1 MQQDL
6 NILQVDNLSK
16 YFGGLA
22 AVSNCSIK
30 IKKGSIT
37 GVIGPN
43 GSGKT
48 TLFNLIAGNLKPSKG
63 NVLFCGENI
72 TGIPSY
78 ELFSKG
84 LLRTFQIA
92 HEFTN
97 LTVLENLMMVPGNQ
111 SGEHLTNALF
121 NPKIVNQEEKKIK
134 QKALEVIDF
143 LNLTQ
148 LSQELAGNLS
158 GGQKKLLEL
167 GRTMMVDAKLVLLD
181 EVGAG
186 VNRTLLKDIG
196 SAILRL
202 NKEKGYTFCMIEH
215 DMDFISRLCDPVI
228 VMSEGSVLFKGTS
241 DEVKNNEQVIES
253 YLGRG
258 FKTGNGKKIM
268 PFFSGENM
276 TGGYG
281 GADIINSC
289 TINVNKGEIVAIL
302 GPNGAGKST
311 AMKAMLGLL
320 NLKSGKISIDGKDIS
335 KLNPQDRVK
344 EGISFVPQTRNV
356 FTGLSVE
363 ENLEMGAYLR
373 DERLEEIIEEIY
385 ELFPILKE
393 KRFQLVGELS
403 GGQRQQ
409 VALGRALMI
418 KPSVLMLD
426 EPTAGVSPIVMD
438 ELFDHILKV
447 KKTNVAIIMVEQN
460 AKQAL
465 SIADR
470 GYVLVTGENKF
481 SGTGKELLN
490 DPEVR
495 RSFLGG

>member
-1 MQQDL
+1 MQTDID
-6 NILQVDNLSK
+6 NILQVNNLSK

-22 AVSNCSIK
+22 AVSNCSLK
-30 IKKGSIT
+30 IRKGSIT

-48 TLFNLIAGNLKPSKG
+48 TLFNLIAGNLKPSEG
-63 NVLFCGENI
+63 NVLFQDEDI

-111 SGEHLTNALF
+111 SGEKLTNALF
-121 NPKIVNQEEKKIK
+121 NPKIVNQEEVKIK
-134 QKALEVIDF
+134 EKALEVIEF
-143 LNLTQ
+143 LNLKL
-148 LSQELAGNLS
+148 LSKELAGNLS

-215 DMDFISRLCDPVI
+215 DMDFINRLCDPVI

-258 FKTGNGKKIM
+258 SKIRNG
-268 PFFSGENM
+268 SG
-276 TGGYG
+276 
-281 GADIINSC
+281 
-289 TINVNKGEIVAIL
+289 
-302 GPNGAGKST
+302 
-311 AMKAMLGLL
+311 
-320 NLKSGKISIDGKDIS
+320 
-335 KLNPQDRVK
+335 
-344 EGISFVPQTRNV
+344 
-356 FTGLSVE
+356 
-363 ENLEMGAYLR
+363 
-373 DERLEEIIEEIY
+373 
-385 ELFPILKE
+385 
-393 KRFQLVGELS
+393 
-403 GGQRQQ
+403 
-409 VALGRALMI
+409 
-418 KPSVLMLD
+418 
-426 EPTAGVSPIVMD
+426 
-438 ELFDHILKV
+438 
-447 KKTNVAIIMVEQN
+447 
-460 AKQAL
+460 
-465 SIADR
+465 
-470 GYVLVTGENKF
+470 
-481 SGTGKELLN
+481 
-490 DPEVR
+490 
-495 RSFLGG
+495 